1 MRGLSP
7 PIEVE
12 VKARLDARLDA
23 DARSPLAVALSG
35 GGDSLALTLMAAR
48 WAKAHSRPLLVLTVD
63 HGLQPDSAAWTQ
75 ACAWAADRIGAR
87 FRGLTWTDPRPS
99 GGLPAAARAARHRLL
114 AQAARE
120 AGARIILLGHTLDD
134 IAEARAMRAAG
145 STTPS
150 PREWAPSPA
159 WPEGLDVFLLR
170 PLLGIRRE
178 ALREWLRARGETWIE
193 DPANTNLRFARSRA
207 RAALA
212 EPGGTD
218 PEACAPGTAPTPL
231 ADLALQVVARP
242 FGLQIARQALREAD
256 PAAARRFVAA
266 ACLSAAGGV
275 RPPRGGA
282 LDRLVERLAGPEA
295 VRATLAGA
303 LVLSDA
309 GGVTFGRTAGEM
321 RRQGVE
327 DLWLP
332 AGGEG
337 IFDGR
342 FRIETTSPARIRP
355 LEGRLS
361 RLSTA
366 DRAALSSV
374 PPALRGGLPGV
385 ETGSAF
391 HPAGTPG
398 SGVRVQPL
406 AHIRLLGACGAVA
419 DEAAA
424 ARLSPE
430 LSR

>member
-1 MRGLSP
+1 MR
-7 PIEVE
+7 
-12 VKARLDARLDA
+12 ARLDARLDRH
-23 DARSPLAVALSG
+23 ARSPVAVALSG
-35 GGDSLALTLMAAR
+35 GGDSLALALMAAG

-63 HGLQPDSAAWTQ
+63 HGLQPDSAAWTR
-75 ACAWAADRIGAR
+75 ACARTADRIGAG
-87 FRGLTWTDPRPS
+87 FRGLTWTGPRPP

-120 AGARIILLGHTLDD
+120 AGARVILLGHTLDD
-134 IAEARAMRAAG
+134 IAEAGVMRAAG
-145 STTPS
+145 SNTPS

-159 WPEGLDVFLLR
+159 WPEGRDVFLLR

-178 ALREWLRARGETWIE
+178 ALRDWLRTRGETWIE
-193 DPANTNLRFARSRA
+193 DPANTNPRFARSRA
-207 RAALA
+207 RAALT
-212 EPGGTD
+212 EPGGSG
-218 PEACAPGTAPTPL
+218 PRACAPGTDPPPA

-242 FGLQIARQALREAD
+242 FGLQVARQALRDAD
-256 PAAARRFVAA
+256 PAAARRVVAA

-275 RPPRGGA
+275 RPPRGEA
-282 LDRLVERLAGPEA
+282 LDRLAARLAGPEA

-303 LVLSDA
+303 LVLADS

-332 AGGEG
+332 AGGAG

-342 FRIETTSPARIRP
+342 FRIETPSPARIRP
-355 LEGRLS
+355 LEGRLA

-366 DRAALSSV
+366 DRTTLPAV
-374 PPALRGGLPGV
+374 PAALRGGLPGV

-391 HPAGTPG
+391 HLAGTPG